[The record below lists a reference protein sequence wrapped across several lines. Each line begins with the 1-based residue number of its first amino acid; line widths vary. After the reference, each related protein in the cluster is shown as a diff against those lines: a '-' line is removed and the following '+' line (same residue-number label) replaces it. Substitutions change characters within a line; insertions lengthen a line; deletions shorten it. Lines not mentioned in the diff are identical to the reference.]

1 LVITRCPKLFIIF
14 CSFLLD
20 GYSKVVHGVEGMVD
34 EEDKINKALVNEFA
48 KDWVQTPFTVT
59 NPEGRKEVVLWNP
72 NLPFMDLGRIPDP
85 TNISNSARELFSQSN
100 PLIKVPIEQM
110 KNYNYFFESPIVKD
124 GDSQLNR
131 VDHALNNFVLYNFG
145 TGMAKKRGIDL
156 GLHVMNATS
165 GIKLLSYDYD
175 RYKYQKLDELR
186 KKYGDDY
193 KPQPSL
199 GTKALDYMDSV
210 IAGFAGSI
218 SYATSATLDKV
229 YESRPTKAS
238 EYTNALRP
246 ISIAKYERL
255 SDEEK
260 KKYIPPTNDEVM
272 VLNKKAV
279 ELEQKELQKTG
290 KIKRYIWTFMENKN
304 IGDRNKEFTFG
315 EVVHVR
321 DGDTFDVKI
330 GDKTETVRML
340 LIDTPETVQEG
351 MIPQPGGEIAS
362 SYTKKYLLGKDTKIV
377 FDGSH
382 RDKYDRILGYVEID
396 GEDYNQKLL
405 DEGLAKLAYI
415 YEPYYDRLED
425 YKKSEEK
432 AYQQKKGIW
441 SIPDYANPGGYGY
454 FNTYYDEALV
464 RKLNELMGGK
474 V

>member
-1 LVITRCPKLFIIF
+1 
-14 CSFLLD
+14 
-20 GYSKVVHGVEGMVD
+20 
-34 EEDKINKALVNEFA
+34 
-48 KDWVQTPFTVT
+48 
-59 NPEGRKEVVLWNP
+59 
-72 NLPFMDLGRIPDP
+72 
-85 TNISNSARELFSQSN
+85 
-100 PLIKVPIEQM
+100 
-110 KNYNYFFESPIVKD
+110 
-124 GDSQLNR
+124 
-131 VDHALNNFVLYNFG
+131 
-145 TGMAKKRGIDL
+145 
-156 GLHVMNATS
+156 
-165 GIKLLSYDYD
+165 
-175 RYKYQKLDELR
+175 
-186 KKYGDDY
+186 
-193 KPQPSL
+193 
-199 GTKALDYMDSV
+199 MDSV

-279 ELEQKELQKTG
+279 ELEQKELEKTG
-290 KIKRYIWTFMENKN
+290 KIKRYIWAFMENKN
-304 IGDRNKEFTFG
+304 IGERNKEFTFG

-330 GDKTETVRML
+330 GDKIETVRML
-340 LIDTPETVQEG
+340 LVDSPETVQEG

-415 YEPYYDRLED
+415 YEPHYDRLED
-425 YKKSEEK
+425 YRKSEEK

>member
-1 LVITRCPKLFIIF
+1 MVITRCPKLFIIF

-34 EEDKINKALVNEFA
+34 EEDEINKAFVNEFA
-48 KDWVQTPFTVT
+48 KDWVQTPFTVK
-59 NPEGRKEVVLWNP
+59 NPEGRTEVVLWNP

-85 TNISNSARELFSQSN
+85 TNISNSAKELFSQFN

-110 KNYNYFFESPIVKD
+110 KNYNYFFESPIVD
-124 GDSQLNR
+124 EGDSQFKR
-131 VDHALNNFVLYNFG
+131 VDHALSNLALYNFG
-145 TGMAKKRGIDL
+145 SGVTKKHGVDL
-156 GLHVMNATS
+156 GLHVFNATS

-186 KKYGDDY
+186 KKYGDNY
-193 KPQPSL
+193 KPQPSF

-218 SYATSATLDKV
+218 SYATSAALDKV

-279 ELEQKELQKTG
+279 ELEQKELEKTG
-290 KIKRYIWTFMENKN
+290 KIKRYIWAFMENKN
-304 IGDRNKEFTFG
+304 IGNRNKEFTFG
-315 EVVHVR
+315 EVVNVR

-330 GDKTETVRML
+330 GDKIETVRML

-425 YKKSEEK
+425 YRKSEEK

-454 FNTYYDEALV
+454 FNIYYDEALV